1 MIEKIPEPD
10 NISKTKLDKLFM
22 VVNTGSH
29 ATDVEI
35 IDLESEYTDNDYK
48 DACKLTK
55 RIVKY
60 LCKEQLENME

>member
-1 MIEKIPEPD
+1 MIEKIPEPN

-29 ATDVEI
+29 ATDVEV
-35 IDLESEYTDNDYK
+35 IDFESEYTDADYK

-55 RIVKY
+55 RIVGY